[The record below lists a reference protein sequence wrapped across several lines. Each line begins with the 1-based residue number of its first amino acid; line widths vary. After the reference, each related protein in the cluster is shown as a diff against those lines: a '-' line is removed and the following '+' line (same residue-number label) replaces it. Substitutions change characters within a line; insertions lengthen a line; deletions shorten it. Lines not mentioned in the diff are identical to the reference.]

1 MRIPSFT
8 PAKAGFSELFIRRA
22 VATTLVMAGIVLF
35 GLVAYRALPV
45 SDLPNIDMPTLVVTA
60 SLPGASPS
68 TMSSAIATPL
78 ERQFSTIEGLDSM
91 NSVNLLGSTSITLQF
106 ALSRG
111 IDGAAQDVQAAIT
124 QAAPLLPPGMPTP
137 PSFRRANPADQPV
150 LYLAIRT
157 SALPLYRLHEYADTL
172 VAQRLSM
179 VRGVATVQITGAQKY
194 AVRIQADPQKL
205 ASRGIGIDEVEAAV
219 RRHNVNIPTG
229 TLYGRDRM
237 MTINASGQLA
247 NAEAFR
253 GIIVTQRN
261 GTPVRLDEIATVIDS
276 VEDDKAAAW
285 LSTSTFTERFLNVV
299 VYKQPGTNA
308 VEVANGIRV
317 LLPRIVAEL
326 PPTVSLEVIA
336 DRANT
341 IRESFV
347 DVQFTMLLTLGLVV
361 MVIFLFLRNLS
372 ATIIPSLALPISVIG
387 TFAVMYLC
395 GFSLNNLSMMAL
407 ILAIGFVVDD
417 AIVVLENIVRHME
430 AGVPPFRAAVEGA
443 GEVGFTIVSMTVS
456 LAAVFIPLLFLDGIL
471 GRLFREF
478 AVTTVVAIL
487 VSGFVSV
494 TLTPMLCARF
504 LRAHHGPR
512 GRFYESTERFF
523 TSLQRV
529 YERSLFWTLRRPL
542 AVLAFSFAILGA
554 TVWLFGAVPKGFVP
568 NEDDNEILTV
578 VEFPQGTSH
587 FEIARQMQVLNDLVR
602 ADTAV
607 ESFST
612 SIGAGGGG
620 GSNGANFGR
629 IFFDLYPPSQRPGR
643 LTADEVMDRLRPKLN
658 SLTSARAFLQNPP
671 IIRIG
676 GNLTKSLYQ
685 YTLQSTDTEQLHR
698 SAQEFEKGL
707 LAVPG
712 LTDVTSDLQ
721 IKNPEVNVVID
732 RDKAAA
738 LRVTPE
744 QIENALFAA
753 YGPRW
758 ISTIYAPDNQ
768 YRVLLEVERAFQD
781 DHSGI
786 SALYIRSLDGTLVPV
801 DSVVRLEPRAGPT
814 SINHYGQLPAVT
826 LSFNLLPGVSLGA
839 AVDGIQELSNRVLP
853 DSVTATF
860 QGTAK
865 AFQNSTGNLMLL
877 LLVAILVVYIVLGV
891 LYESFVHPLTILS
904 GLPSAGFGALLTL
917 WLFGLDLNIYS
928 FVGLILLIG
937 IVKKNAIMQID
948 FALEAERTHGMSSYD
963 AIVQGCITRFRP
975 IMMTTM
981 AALLGALPI
990 ALGHGAGGEAR
1001 RPLGLCVI
1009 GGLLFS
1015 QVITLYLTPVVY
1027 LYLAR
1032 LQSRMPATSPSLT
1045 MAESPD
1051 LAATGD

>member
-1 MRIPSFT
+1 VRPPSGGG
-8 PAKAGFSELFIRRA
+8 GFSELFIRRA
-22 VATTLVMAGIVLF
+22 VATTLVMAGITLF

-60 SLPGASPS
+60 SLPGANPE
-68 TMSSAIATPL
+68 TMASAIATPL

-91 NSVNLLGSTSITLQF
+91 NSVNQLGSTSITLQF
-106 ALSRG
+106 ALSRS

-124 QAAPLLPPGMPTP
+124 QASNLLPAGMPTP
-137 PSFRRANPADQPV
+137 PSFRRVNPADQPV
-150 LYLAIRT
+150 IYLAIRT
-157 SALPLYRLHEYADTL
+157 STLPLYKLHEYADTL
-172 VAQRLSM
+172 VAQRFSM
-179 VRGVATVQITGAQKY
+179 VRGVATVQIAGAQKY
-194 AVRIQADPQKL
+194 AVRIQVNPERL
-205 ASRGIGIDEVEAAV
+205 AARGIGIDEVESSV

-237 MTINASGQLA
+237 MTIHATGQLT
-247 NAEAFR
+247 NADAYK
-253 GIIVTQRN
+253 GIIVTHRN
-261 GTPVRLDEIATVIDS
+261 GAPVRLEEIATVTDS
-276 VEDDKAAAW
+276 VEDDKSAAW
-285 LSTSTFTERFLNVV
+285 LSTSRFTERFLNVI

-308 VEVANGIRV
+308 VEVANGIRA
-317 LLPRIVAEL
+317 LLPQILTEL
-326 PPTVSLEVIA
+326 PPAVTMEVIA
-336 DRANT
+336 DRANS
-341 IRESFV
+341 IRESFI

-361 MVIFLFLRNLS
+361 MVIFLFLRNVS

-395 GFSLNNLSMMAL
+395 GFSLNNLTMMAL

-430 AGVPPFRAAVEGA
+430 AGVPPFRAAIEGTK
-443 GEVGFTIVSMTVS
+443 EVSFTIVSMTIS
-456 LAAVFIPLLFLDGIL
+456 LAAVFIPLLFLGGIL

-494 TLTPMLCARF
+494 TLTPMLSARF
-504 LRAHHGPR
+504 LRSQHGAH
-512 GRFYESTERFF
+512 GRFYNATERFF
-523 TSLQRV
+523 TGMQSL
-529 YERSLFWTLRRPL
+529 YEQSLIWTLRHRL
-542 AVLAFSFAILGA
+542 SMLVFSFAVLGA
-554 TVWLFGAVPKGFVP
+554 TVWLFQAVPKGFVP
-568 NEDDNEILTV
+568 SEDRNEILTV

-587 FEIARQMQVLNDLVR
+587 FDIARDMQKLNDIVR

-612 SIGAGGGG
+612 SVGSGGGGG

-629 IFFDLYPPSQRPGR
+629 IFFDLLPRAQRPGQP
-643 LTADEVMDRLRPKLN
+643 TVDEVMARLRPKLN
-658 SLTSARAFLQNPP
+658 SLTNARAFLQNPP
-671 IIRIG
+671 AIRIG

-685 YTLQSTDTEQLHR
+685 YTLQSTDTEQLHQ
-698 SAQEFEKGL
+698 SAQAFEKEL
-707 LAVPG
+707 LKVPG
-712 LTDVTSDLQ
+712 LADVTSDLQ
-721 IKNPEVNVVID
+721 IRNPEVNVVID
-732 RDKAAA
+732 RDKAAV

-744 QIENALFAA
+744 QIESALFAA

-768 YRVLLEVERAFQD
+768 YRVLLEVERAYQD
-781 DHSGI
+781 DHTGI
-786 SALYIRSLDGTLVPV
+786 SALYVRSLEGGLVPL

-814 SINHYGQLPAVT
+814 TINHYGQLPAVT
-826 LSFNLLPGVSLGA
+826 LSFNLLPGVSLGE
-839 AVDGIQELSNRVLP
+839 AVQQIEELSARVLP
-853 DSVTATF
+853 DTVTTTF

-865 AFQNSTGNLMLL
+865 AFQDSTGNLMLL
-877 LLVAILVVYIVLGV
+877 LFVAILVVYIVLGV
-891 LYESFVHPLTILS
+891 LYESFVHPITILS

-948 FALEAERTHGMSSYD
+948 FALDAERNQGMSSYD
-963 AIVQGCITRFRP
+963 AIFQGCVTRFRP

-1001 RPLGLCVI
+1001 RPLGLCVV
-1009 GGLLFS
+1009 GGLIFS
-1015 QVITLYLTPVVY
+1015 QLLTLYLTPVVY
-1027 LYLAR
+1027 LYLAK
-1032 LQSRMPATSPSLT
+1032 LQSRASADPVATRMQPQ
-1045 MAESPD
+1045 PD
-1051 LAATGD
+1051 LATAGD